1 MAKRHVPWMS
11 LAPPI
16 PSFPPLENTSHE
28 RLWERFCALLWHD
41 EGLGFWLDASRM
53 ALSPEVLTSLQPRFE
68 QAFAAM
74 AALEEGSIA
83 NPDEQRQ
90 VGHYWLRTPSLA
102 PDPAIAEALRQQHQA
117 MAAFAHGVLEGSI
130 TTSAG
135 QTFTDVVW
143 IGIGG
148 SGLGPLLIIHAL
160 QQTGAGLRFHFIDN
174 VDPEGMGHTYGELGE
189 RLKTSLVIVVSK
201 SGSTPE
207 PHIGMVETRRR
218 LEHLGGQWPGLA
230 VAITVPGSKLDQQ
243 AASEGWLQRFAL
255 YDWVGGRTS
264 ITSAVG
270 LLPGL
275 LAGVPMED
283 FLAGAAAM
291 DNATRRPVL
300 CGNPAALMAAS
311 WFVAGSG
318 RGTRDMVVLP
328 YRDRLEVFSRYL
340 QQLVMESLGKRRDR
354 DGVVVHQGIAVYGNK
369 GSTDQH
375 AYVQQLRDG
384 IDNFFATFIEVLKDP
399 ATSATVEEE
408 GDGPGDVL
416 DGFLQGTRSALTEGG
431 RQSITITMERLGP
444 RELGALV
451 ALFERAVGFYGELVN
466 VNAYHQPG
474 VEAGKKAAAAVL
486 SLQKQVAAL
495 LDTTPRTAAEIA
507 QAVGAPEQVE
517 RVFWI
522 LRHMTLNR
530 PTLRV
535 DGPWGDPRTLR
546 FFKG

>member
-1 MAKRHVPWMS
+1 MS
-11 LAPPI
+11 LAPQI
-16 PSFPPLENTSHE
+16 PSFPPLETTNHQQ
-28 RLWERFCALLWHD
+28 LWERFCALLWHD
-41 EGLGFWLDASRM
+41 EALGFWLDASRM

-68 QAFAAM
+68 QAFTAM
-74 AALEEGSIA
+74 AALEKGSIA

-90 VGHYWLRTPSLA
+90 VGHYWLRTPQLA
-102 PDPAIAEALRQQHQA
+102 PDPAITETLRQQQQA
-117 MAAFAHGVLEGSI
+117 MAAFARGVLDGSV
-130 TTSAG
+130 TTPAG
-135 QTFTDVVW
+135 AAFTDVVW

-148 SGLGPLLIIHAL
+148 SGLGPLLVIHAL
-160 QQTGAGLRFHFIDN
+160 QQPGVGLRFHFIDN
-174 VDPEGMGHTYGELGE
+174 VDPEGMGRTCGELGE

-207 PHIGMVETRRR
+207 PHVGMVQTRRR
-218 LEHLGGQWPGLA
+218 LEQLGGAWPAQA
-230 VAITVPGSKLDQQ
+230 VAITVPGSKLDRQ
-243 AASEGWLQRFAL
+243 AASEGWLKRFAMH
-255 YDWVGGRTS
+255 DWVGGRTS

-291 DNATRRPVL
+291 DDATRRPLL

-318 RGTRDMVVLP
+318 RGARDMVVLP
-328 YRDRLEVFSRYL
+328 YRDRLQMFSRYL
-340 QQLVMESLGKRRDR
+340 QQLVMESLGKRCDR

-384 IDNFFATFIEVLKDP
+384 IDNFFVTFIEVLKDP
-399 ATSATVEEE
+399 AAGSLTEE
-408 GDGPGDVL
+408 DDSPGDLL

-431 RQSITITMERLGP
+431 RQSVTITVERLGP

-451 ALFERAVGFYGELVN
+451 ALFERTVGLYGELVN

-495 LDTTPRTAAEIA
+495 LDGTPRTAVEIA

-522 LRHMTLNR
+522 LRHMALNQ
-530 PTLRV
+530 PDLRV
-535 DGPWGDPRTLR
+535 DGPWGHPRTLR

>member
-1 MAKRHVPWMS
+1 MS
-11 LAPPI
+11 SAPQ
-16 PSFPPLENTSHE
+16 PSFPPLETTNHE
-28 RLWERFCALLWHD
+28 KLWERFCALLWHD
-41 EGLGFWLDASRM
+41 EALGFWLDASRM
-53 ALSPEVLTSLQPRFE
+53 ALSPDVLTSLQPRFE

-74 AALEEGSIA
+74 AALEKGGIA
-83 NPDEQRQ
+83 NGDEQRQ
-90 VGHYWLRTPSLA
+90 VGHYWLRNPQLA
-102 PDPAIAEALRQQHQA
+102 PDPAVTEELRQQRQA
-117 MAAFAHGVLEGSI
+117 MVDFAQGVLEGSVS
-130 TTSAG
+130 TAPG

-148 SGLGPLLIIHAL
+148 SGLGPLLLIHAL
-160 QQTGAGLRFHFIDN
+160 QQTGVGLGFHFIDN
-174 VDPEGMGHTYGELGE
+174 VDPEGMGHTYGTLGE

-207 PHIGMVETRRR
+207 PHIGMMETRRR
-218 LEHLGGQWPGLA
+218 LEQLGGQWPSQA
-230 VAITVPGSKLDQQ
+230 VAITVPGSKLDRQ

-255 YDWVGGRTS
+255 HDWVGGRTS

-275 LAGVPMED
+275 LAGVPMDD

-291 DNATRRPVL
+291 DNATRQPVL
-300 CGNPAALMAAS
+300 RSNPAALMAAS

-318 RGTRDMVVLP
+318 RGLRDMVVLP

-340 QQLVMESLGKRRDR
+340 QQLVMESLGKRCDR
-354 DGVVVHQGIAVYGNK
+354 DGVVVHQGMAVYGNK

-384 IDNFFATFIEVLKDP
+384 IDNFFVTFIEVLKDP
-399 ATSATVEEE
+399 TITSTEEE
-408 GDGPGDVL
+408 GHSPGDML

-431 RQSITITMERLGP
+431 RQNITITMERLGP

-451 ALFERAVGFYGELVN
+451 ALFERTVGLYGELVN

-486 SLQKQVAAL
+486 SLQKQVVAL
-495 LDTTPRTAAEIA
+495 LDATPRTVAEIA
-507 QAVGAPEQVE
+507 QAMGAPEQVE

-522 LRHMTLNR
+522 LRHMAFNQSGI
-530 PTLRV
+530 RV
-535 DGPWGDPRTLR
+535 NGPWGHPRTLR
-546 FFKG
+546 FSKTDAPLHLS

>member
-1 MAKRHVPWMS
+1 MS

-16 PSFPPLENTSHE
+16 PSFPPLETTNQQQ
-28 RLWERFCALLWHD
+28 LWERFCGLLWHD
-41 EGLGFWLDASRM
+41 EALGFWLDASRM
-53 ALSPEVLTSLQPRFE
+53 ALSPDLLTSLQPRFAH
-68 QAFAAM
+68 AFAAM
-74 AALEEGSIA
+74 AALERGSIA

-90 VGHYWLRTPSLA
+90 VGHYWLRTPQLA
-102 PDPAIAEALRQQHQA
+102 PDPAITEELRQQHQA
-117 MAAFAHGVLEGSI
+117 MSAFAHGVLEGSI
-130 TTSAG
+130 STAAG
-135 QTFTDVVW
+135 KTFTDVVW

-160 QQTGAGLRFHFIDN
+160 QQTGVGLQFHFIDN
-174 VDPEGMGHTYGELGE
+174 VDPEGMGRTCGELGE
-189 RLKTSLVIVVSK
+189 RLRTSLVIVVSK

-218 LEHLGGQWPGLA
+218 LEQVGGRWPAQA
-230 VAITVPGSKLDQQ
+230 VAITVPGSKLDRQ

-255 YDWVGGRTS
+255 HDWVGGRTS

-291 DNATRRPVL
+291 DHATRQPVV
-300 CGNPAALMAAS
+300 GNNPAALLAAS

-328 YRDRLEVFSRYL
+328 YRDRLQVFSRYL
-340 QQLVMESLGKRRDR
+340 QQLVMESLGKRCDR

-384 IDNFFATFIEVLKDP
+384 IDNFFVTFIEVLKDP
-399 ATSATVEEE
+399 AASSPMEE
-408 GDGPGDVL
+408 GDSPGDVL
-416 DGFLQGTRSALTEGG
+416 DGFLQGTRSALSEGG

-451 ALFERAVGFYGELVN
+451 ALFERTVGLYGELVN

-486 SLQKQVAAL
+486 SLQKQVAAR
-495 LDTTPRTAAEIA
+495 LDGTPRTVAEIA
-507 QAVGAPEQVE
+507 QAIGAPEQVE

-522 LRHMTLNR
+522 LRHMAFNQ
-530 PTLRV
+530 PNLRV
-535 DGPWGDPRTLR
+535 DGSWGHPLTLR
-546 FFKG
+546 FSKG

>member
-1 MAKRHVPWMS
+1 MS
-11 LAPPI
+11 SA
-16 PSFPPLENTSHE
+16 PSFPPLENGSHE

-41 EGLGFWLDASRM
+41 EALGFWLDASRM
-53 ALSPEVLTSLQPRFE
+53 ALNPDLLTTLQPRFDS
-68 QAFAAM
+68 AFAAM
-74 AALEEGSIA
+74 AALEGGSVA

-90 VGHYWLRTPSLA
+90 VGHYWLRNPRLA
-102 PDPAIAEALRQQHQA
+102 PDPAVTAELGQQHQA
-117 MAAFAHGVLEGSI
+117 MAAFARGVLEGAI
-130 TTSAG
+130 TTPAG
-135 QTFTDVVW
+135 QSFTDVVW

-148 SGLGPLLIIHAL
+148 SGLGPLLVVRAL
-160 QQTGAGLRFHFIDN
+160 QQIGVGLRFHFIDN
-174 VDPEGMGHTYGELGE
+174 VDPEGMGRTYGELGE

-207 PHIGMVETRRR
+207 PHIGMVETRRC
-218 LEHLGGQWPGLA
+218 LERLGGRWPGQA
-230 VAITVPGSKLDQQ
+230 VAITLPGSKLDRQ

-255 YDWVGGRTS
+255 HDWVGGRTS

-275 LAGVPMED
+275 LAGVAMDE

-291 DNATRRPVL
+291 DHATRTPVL
-300 CGNPAALMAAS
+300 RGNPAALMAAS
-311 WFVAGSG
+311 WFAAGSG
-318 RGTRDMVVLP
+318 RGMRDMVVLP

-340 QQLVMESLGKRRDR
+340 QQLVMESLGKRCDR

-384 IDNFFATFIEVLKDP
+384 IDNFFVTFVEVLQDP
-399 ATSATVEEE
+399 APRSAVE

-431 RQSITITMERLGP
+431 RQSVTITMERLGP
-444 RELGALV
+444 AELGALV
-451 ALFERAVGFYGELVN
+451 ALFERAVGLYGELVN

-486 SLQKQVAAL
+486 DLQRQVADL
-495 LDTTPRTAAEIA
+495 LDATPRTVAEIA

-522 LRHMTLNR
+522 LRHMAFNQ
-530 PTLRV
+530 PKLRV
-535 DGPWGDPRTLR
+535 DGPWADPRTLR
-546 FFKG
+546 FSKG

>member
-1 MAKRHVPWMS
+1 MS
-11 LAPPI
+11 SAPQP
-16 PSFPPLENTSHE
+16 PFPLLETTNHE
-28 RLWERFCALLWHD
+28 KLWERFCALLWRD
-41 EGLGFWLDASRM
+41 EALGFWLDASRM
-53 ALSPEVLTSLQPRFE
+53 ALSPDVLTSLQPRFE
-68 QAFAAM
+68 QAFTAM
-74 AALEEGSIA
+74 AALEKGSIA
-83 NPDEQRQ
+83 NGDEQRQ
-90 VGHYWLRTPSLA
+90 VGHYWLRNPQLA
-102 PDPAIAEALRQQHQA
+102 PDPAITEELQQQRQA
-117 MAAFAHGVLEGSI
+117 MAAFAQGVLEGSVS
-130 TTSAG
+130 TAPG

-160 QQTGAGLRFHFIDN
+160 QQTGVGLRFHFIDN
-174 VDPEGMGHTYGELGE
+174 VDPEGMGHTYGTLGE

-207 PHIGMVETRRR
+207 PHIGMMETRRR
-218 LEHLGGQWPGLA
+218 LEQLGGQWPSQA

-243 AASEGWLQRFAL
+243 AASERWLQRFAL
-255 YDWVGGRTS
+255 HDWVGGRTS

-275 LAGVPMED
+275 LAGVPMDD

-291 DNATRRPVL
+291 DDATRQPVL
-300 CGNPAALMAAS
+300 RGNPAALMAAS

-318 RGTRDMVVLP
+318 RGMRDMVVLP

-340 QQLVMESLGKRRDR
+340 QQLVMESLGKRCDR
-354 DGVVVHQGIAVYGNK
+354 DGVVVHQGMAVYGNK

-384 IDNFFATFIEVLKDP
+384 IDNFFVTFIQVLKDP
-399 ATSATVEEE
+399 ATSSTEDE
-408 GDGPGDVL
+408 GHSPGDVL

-431 RQSITITMERLGP
+431 RQNITITMERLGP

-451 ALFERAVGFYGELVN
+451 ALFERAVGLYGELVN

-486 SLQKQVAAL
+486 SLQKQVVAL
-495 LDTTPRTAAEIA
+495 LDATPRTVAEIA
-507 QAVGAPEQVE
+507 QAMGAPEQVE

-522 LRHMTLNR
+522 LRHMAFNQSGI
-530 PTLRV
+530 RV
-535 DGPWGDPRTLR
+535 DGPWGNPRTLR
-546 FFKG
+546 FSKTDAPLHLS

>member
-1 MAKRHVPWMS
+1 MS

-16 PSFPPLENTSHE
+16 PSFPPLETTNHQQ
-28 RLWERFCALLWHD
+28 LWERFCALLWHD

-74 AALEEGSIA
+74 AALEKGSIA

-90 VGHYWLRTPSLA
+90 VGHYWLRTPQLA
-102 PDPAIAEALRQQHQA
+102 PDPAITEALRQQHQA
-117 MAAFAHGVLEGSI
+117 MAAFARGVLEGSV
-130 TTSAG
+130 TTPAG
-135 QTFTDVVW
+135 AAFTDVVW

-148 SGLGPLLIIHAL
+148 SGLGPLLVIHAL
-160 QQTGAGLRFHFIDN
+160 QQTGVGLRFHFIDN
-174 VDPEGMGHTYGELGE
+174 VDPEGMGRTCGELGE

-201 SGSTPE
+201 SGGTPE
-207 PHIGMVETRRR
+207 PHVGMVQTRRR
-218 LEHLGGQWPGLA
+218 LEQLGGAWPAQA
-230 VAITVPGSKLDQQ
+230 VAITVPGSKLDRQ
-243 AASEGWLQRFAL
+243 AASEDWLKRFAMQ
-255 YDWVGGRTS
+255 DWVGGRTS

-291 DNATRRPVL
+291 DSATRQPLL

-328 YRDRLEVFSRYL
+328 YRDRLQVFSRYL

-384 IDNFFATFIEVLKDP
+384 IDNFFVTFIEVLKDP
-399 ATSATVEEE
+399 AAGSLTDE
-408 GDGPGDVL
+408 DDNPGDLL
-416 DGFLQGTRSALTEGG
+416 DGFLQGTRTALTEGG
-431 RQSITITMERLGP
+431 RQSVTITMERLGP

-451 ALFERAVGFYGELVN
+451 ALFERTVGLYGELVN

-495 LDTTPRTAAEIA
+495 LDGTPRTAVEIA

-522 LRHMTLNR
+522 LRHMAMNQ
-530 PTLRV
+530 PDLRV
-535 DGPWGDPRTLR
+535 DGPWGHPRTLR

>member
-1 MAKRHVPWMS
+1 MS
-11 LAPPI
+11 SAPQ
-16 PSFPPLENTSHE
+16 PSFPPLETTNHE
-28 RLWERFCALLWHD
+28 KLWERFCALLWRD
-41 EGLGFWLDASRM
+41 EALGFWLDASRM
-53 ALSPEVLTSLQPRFE
+53 ALSPDVLTSLQPRFE
-68 QAFAAM
+68 QAFEAM
-74 AALEEGSIA
+74 AALEKGSIA
-83 NPDEQRQ
+83 NGDEQRQ
-90 VGHYWLRTPSLA
+90 VGHYWLRNPQLA
-102 PDPAIAEALRQQHQA
+102 PDPAITEELQQQRQA
-117 MAAFAHGVLEGSI
+117 MAAFAQGVLEGSVS
-130 TTSAG
+130 TASG

-160 QQTGAGLRFHFIDN
+160 QQTGVGLRFHFIDN
-174 VDPEGMGHTYGELGE
+174 VDPEGMGHIYGTLGE
-189 RLKTSLVIVVSK
+189 QLKTSLVIVVSK

-207 PHIGMVETRRR
+207 PHIGMMETRRR
-218 LEHLGGQWPGLA
+218 LEQLGGQWPSQA

-255 YDWVGGRTS
+255 HDWVGGRTS

-275 LAGVPMED
+275 LAGVSMD
-283 FLAGAAAM
+283 NFLAGAAAM
-291 DNATRRPVL
+291 DNATRQPVL
-300 CGNPAALMAAS
+300 RGNPAALMAAS

-318 RGTRDMVVLP
+318 GGMRDMVVLP

-340 QQLVMESLGKRRDR
+340 QQLVMESLGKRCDR
-354 DGVVVHQGIAVYGNK
+354 DGVVVHQGMAVYGNK

-384 IDNFFATFIEVLKDP
+384 IDNFFVTFIEVLKDP
-399 ATSATVEEE
+399 ATGSTGDE
-408 GDGPGDVL
+408 GHSPGDVL

-431 RQSITITMERLGP
+431 RQNITITMERLGP

-451 ALFERAVGFYGELVN
+451 ALFERTVGLYGELVN

-486 SLQKQVAAL
+486 SLQKQVVAL
-495 LDTTPRTAAEIA
+495 LDATPRTVAEIA
-507 QAVGAPEQVE
+507 QAMGAPEQVE

-522 LRHMTLNR
+522 LRHMAFNQSGIQ
-530 PTLRV
+530 V
-535 DGPWGDPRTLR
+535 DGPWGNPRTLR
-546 FFKG
+546 FSKTDAPLHLS

>member
-1 MAKRHVPWMS
+1 MS
-11 LAPPI
+11 SAPQ
-16 PSFPPLENTSHE
+16 PSFPPLETTNHE
-28 RLWERFCALLWHD
+28 KLWERFCALLWHD
-41 EGLGFWLDASRM
+41 EALGFWLDASRM
-53 ALSPEVLTSLQPRFE
+53 ALSPDVLTSLQPRFE

-74 AALEEGSIA
+74 AALEKGGIA
-83 NPDEQRQ
+83 NGDEQRQ
-90 VGHYWLRTPSLA
+90 VGHYWLRNPQLA
-102 PDPAIAEALRQQHQA
+102 PDPAITEELRQQRQA
-117 MAAFAHGVLEGSI
+117 MVDFAQGVLEGSVS
-130 TTSAG
+130 TAPG

-148 SGLGPLLIIHAL
+148 SGLGPLLLIHAL
-160 QQTGAGLRFHFIDN
+160 QQTGVGLGFHFIDN
-174 VDPEGMGHTYGELGE
+174 VDPEGMGHTYGTLGE

-207 PHIGMVETRRR
+207 PHIGMMETRRR
-218 LEHLGGQWPGLA
+218 LEQLGGQWPSQA
-230 VAITVPGSKLDQQ
+230 VAITVPGSKLDRQ

-255 YDWVGGRTS
+255 HDWVGGRTS

-275 LAGVPMED
+275 LAGVPMDD

-291 DNATRRPVL
+291 DNATRQPVL
-300 CGNPAALMAAS
+300 RSNPAALMAAS

-318 RGTRDMVVLP
+318 RGLRDMVVLP

-340 QQLVMESLGKRRDR
+340 QQLVMESLGKRCDR
-354 DGVVVHQGIAVYGNK
+354 DGVVVHQGMAVYGNK

-384 IDNFFATFIEVLKDP
+384 IDNFFVTFIEVLKDP
-399 ATSATVEEE
+399 AITSTEEE
-408 GDGPGDVL
+408 GHSPGDML

-431 RQSITITMERLGP
+431 RQNITITMERLGP

-451 ALFERAVGFYGELVN
+451 ALFERTVGLYGELVN

-486 SLQKQVAAL
+486 SLQKQVVAL
-495 LDTTPRTAAEIA
+495 LDATPRTVAEIA
-507 QAVGAPEQVE
+507 QAMGAPEQVE

-522 LRHMTLNR
+522 LRHMAFNQSGI
-530 PTLRV
+530 RV
-535 DGPWGDPRTLR
+535 DGPWGHPRTLR
-546 FFKG
+546 FSKTDAPLHLS